1 MTQLVAL
8 VVALAALQ
16 TVWARPTAELV
27 NPGFE
32 GGLVTP
38 ADECILWNGQT
49 QGYSGAGP
57 LGWTPY
63 FRCKRETDGEGIND
77 GPEYTTMTAAVRAYR
92 VRSGD
97 AALKYFTFAR
107 VQESAGVYQRVTVP
121 DGQWLRFSA
130 WVQLWTSQCLN
141 DKLPDQTPPSSFME
155 PGNLEARVC
164 VDTDGGALDWDAG
177 TVCSHWVREPAWDKY
192 VQLGV
197 NAQAQA
203 DEVLVAIN
211 TRNQWRVRFNDTY
224 VDDAELILLDPL
236 PIVAVKSKVYVPFAV
251 HNKLVIDSEWPRG
264 PDEWCGRVTPTPA
277 PTPESTPISVG
288 TPTPNP

>member
-1 MTQLVAL
+1 VTQLLAV
-8 VVALAALQ
+8 VVALSALQ
-16 TVWARPTAELV
+16 TARARPTAELV

-38 ADECILWNGQT
+38 ADECILWNGET

-77 GPEYTTMTAAVRAYR
+77 GPEYTAMTAGVRAYR

-130 WVQLWTSQCLN
+130 WVQLWTSDCL
-141 DKLPDQTPPSSFME
+141 DPFLSDQTPPTSFLE

-211 TRNQWRVRFNDTY
+211 TRNQWRVRFNDVY
-224 VDDAELILLDPL
+224 VDDAELTLLDAPSTMT
-236 PIVAVKSKVYVPFAV
+236 ITSVVHVPFAANDGYV
-251 HNKLVIDSEWPRG
+251 RAVEWPRG
-264 PDEWCGRVTPTPA
+264 PDAWCGW
-277 PTPESTPISVG
+277 
-288 TPTPNP
+288 